1 MYNYF
6 IVLNASLLLL
16 TASISWRGDGE
27 GLAVNTIDKEDN
39 ISRVRMYNQQLEL
52 ISTARNVADG
62 PASVM
67 RGIGQVVSYA
77 TNGSYIAVCQ
87 QQRGAGNS
95 ATTTASATA
104 VSPVRSSAT
113 APQKLQVALVERN
126 GLRHGDFDL
135 QLPGVPVGY
144 DRWQECSLHWDL
156 PTTLIAVGLRAVR
169 DTESFDQ
176 LNASEA
182 TGRPGLLH
190 VYYRANYHWYLK
202 QQWRGEDLAFLGFD
216 AEQVNRMYLSQTR
229 VTQVEPRTMQ
239 RVPLLRVVE
248 FTWDIVSSLS
258 ADSTVAVVDGTK
270 LLLTPLGINNIP
282 PPMCKHTISITQH
295 NETVESDLPVHCTR
309 AACYWQ
315 PHSSAAPIIDTTN
328 DHQQA
333 WGYAALAD
341 NNSSLILL
349 RGDAT
354 GAVLSQQQVHL
365 DAVYKNLSADLFTF
379 RGIVATQQDDHL
391 VVTLLGSNMVPLAL
405 PDRLGRAFE
414 EPNYEA
420 TEHLVVVRLFWD
432 PSSNAFVL
440 SEPTEQ

>member
-1 MYNYF
+1 
-6 IVLNASLLLL
+6 
-16 TASISWRGDGE
+16 
-27 GLAVNTIDKEDN
+27 
-39 ISRVRMYNQQLEL
+39 
-52 ISTARNVADG
+52 
-62 PASVM
+62 
-67 RGIGQVVSYA
+67 
-77 TNGSYIAVCQ
+77 
-87 QQRGAGNS
+87 
-95 ATTTASATA
+95 
-104 VSPVRSSAT
+104 
-113 APQKLQVALVERN
+113 LQ
-126 GLRHGDFDL
+126 
-135 QLPGVPVGY
+135 
-144 DRWQECSLHWDL
+144 
-156 PTTLIAVGLRAVR
+156 
-169 DTESFDQ
+169 
-176 LNASEA
+176 
-182 TGRPGLLH
+182 

-216 AEQVNRMYLSQTR
+216 AEQVSRMYLSQTR
-229 VTQVEPRTMQ
+229 VTQVEPHRMQ

-258 ADSTVAVVDGTK
+258 PDSTVAVVDGTK

-365 DAVYKNLSADLFTF
+365 DAVYKNLSVDQIAF